1 MAYTEYDLDEDGT
14 FPRAFFVKLLEIDK
28 NDAKGYGQFT
38 VARIAHG
45 QYMDLQA
52 VGIRSNR
59 LKLRRAAAF
68 ALVYAAQ
75 RSRGALVSPE
85 LLALFGQE

>member
-1 MAYTEYDLDEDGT
+1 VTYTEYDLDEDGT

-28 NDAKGYGQFT
+28 NDAKGYGQLT

-59 LKLRRAAAF
+59 LKLRRA
-68 ALVYAAQ
+68 
-75 RSRGALVSPE
+75 GAC
-85 LLALFGQE
+85 